1 MYLQNKPRITNLWS
15 KVVGGENEKW
25 LTRVTVES
33 TGPYKFTLK
42 EVSGGFSLE
51 CSGVEINMPEGRLE
65 VNDGLLR
72 DISIERAGN
81 DTARVELFLDHPA
94 ECAYVLYNDFP
105 CRLVLNL
112 NRDFIKG
119 LLSGKRIVVD
129 PGHGGKNLGGR
140 GQVSLLEK
148 DVVIPIANNLE
159 RNLKK
164 AGAEV
169 LLTRRTD
176 KDVPLDGRAALATNA
191 NADAFISIHTNASA
205 DRSDVGAATLYS
217 PHDNGSKELA
227 VYIQKEII
235 KKLRVKDRGITIQ
248 QGLGCVSKEIPA
260 VEVEVVTI
268 TNIVEEVFLRGLTI
282 QERAAEGITNGLIK
296 YFACGGPGA
305 KGDTK

>member
-1 MYLQNKPRITNLWS
+1 
-15 KVVGGENEKW
+15 
-25 LTRVTVES
+25 
-33 TGPYKFTLK
+33 
-42 EVSGGFSLE
+42 
-51 CSGVEINMPEGRLE
+51 MPEGRLE

-205 DRSDVGAATLYS
+205 DRSDVRYQPS
-217 PHDNGSKELA
+217 IHPM
-227 VYIQKEII
+227 IM
-235 KKLRVKDRGITIQ
+235 
-248 QGLGCVSKEIPA
+248 
-260 VEVEVVTI
+260 
-268 TNIVEEVFLRGLTI
+268 
-282 QERAAEGITNGLIK
+282 AAENLLCIFKRKSLKNYGSRI
-296 YFACGGPGA
+296 GGSQSNKA
-305 KGDTK
+305 WAV